1 VFTGLYAIVLIPS
14 DFRRS
19 RAKERKKTKFA
30 LSTVFSERKKEG
42 YVAINISKIRPKWS
56 LHRYICIYTYKHG
69 GLYNGAFYLVTQV
82 DTNIYLGIQ

>member
-1 VFTGLYAIVLIPS
+1 VFTGLYAIVFIPS

-42 YVAINISKIRPKWS
+42 YVLRLISVRYVRNG
-56 LHRYICIYTYKHG
+56 RYIDMYVYIHINTVVCTMVLFI
-69 GLYNGAFYLVTQV
+69 
-82 DTNIYLGIQ
+82 